1 MTATSLDAISDALGS
16 IREALEADGYA
27 LTVGGTQELVELE
40 VSATPEAC
48 AECLVPKHLFEMMA
62 VSALA
67 EHDLN
72 LSSDKLRVVYPLD
85 IAEH

>member
-1 MTATSLDAISDALGS
+1 MTSTSLDAVSEALGS

-27 LTVGGTQELVELE
+27 LTVGGSQELVELQ

-48 AECLVPKHLFEMMA
+48 EECLVPKHLFELMA

-72 LSSDKLRVVYPLD
+72 LTADNLKVLYPVDL
-85 IAEH
+85 H